1 MEREVVAM
9 SLTDVPFALSVHR
22 EGAAVVV
29 AVSGE
34 LDLDTSPRL
43 RRVLLDLVRDQGN
56 RSIVLD
62 VASLTFI
69 DSSALGVLVT
79 VHRDLSAVD
88 GVLTVRSPTNAV
100 RRVFEIT
107 GLDRAIVVDG

>member
-9 SLTDVPFALSVHR
+9 SLTDVPFSLSVRR
-22 EGAAVVV
+22 EESAVVV
-29 AVSGE
+29 VVGGE

-43 RRVLLDLVRDQGN
+43 RHVLMDLVRAQGN

-62 VASLTFI
+62 VAWLTFI

-79 VHRDLSAVD
+79 VHRDLAAVD
-88 GVLTVRSPTNAV
+88 GRLTVRSASNAV

-107 GLDRAIVVDG
+107 GLDRAIVVLD